1 MKITPLEMKFT
12 QNPKLPKPMVLAV
25 FIPAAFYTDDDVREC
40 ITELDK
46 VFPNHTIRVYESQA
60 AWKLRMEQA

>member
-12 QNPKLPKPMVLAV
+12 YNDKLDKPMVLAC
-25 FIPAAFYTDDDVREC
+25 FIPQAGYTDADVDEC

-60 AWKLRMEQA
+60 QWKLRAER